1 MNGYDMYRIEP
12 DAPKKPTAMNIF
24 GMILQTVFAVV
35 LYVVAIDMMCL
46 LTTCLGGFMFEISE
60 SNTVIPSIHGAWWRL
75 GCTGLCWAR
84 RLLRRLPTNG
94 SCC

>member
-46 LTTCLGGFMFEISE
+46 LTTWLPVLCL
-60 SNTVIPSIHGAWWRL
+60 RL
-75 GCTGLCWAR
+75 QQGQ
-84 RLLRRLPTNG
+84 
-94 SCC
+94 